1 MKILDRS
8 PLSSQYIPNNLPFR
22 QQEIDMITKY
32 LLALDRGE
40 SIPNII
46 IYGPTGSGKTSVVK
60 YIMKHI
66 GLKNT
71 DVMYLNA
78 RFYNSSYRVI
88 SKLVDEEER
97 IGFPI
102 SLFLTKLKDRDR
114 NLVAVIDEADF
125 VRDIDDL
132 LYTLCRTNEDSRSKI
147 NFILIT
153 NSIQLKS
160 RLDARTLSSL
170 NEREMFF
177 SPYTALQLL
186 TILKDRADIT
196 IPGQYREESIAKI
209 AAVAASE
216 SGDARYAIKVLARA
230 LEIAEGEG
238 AEILTLE
245 HVDRALE
252 IIELDIISETLKS
265 LPINLQIV
273 MYTIAKMY
281 SSRQRDLFQTDDP
294 IVSIS
299 EAYTN
304 YSKVSEA
311 IFRRKPKG
319 LKWFRHYL
327 NELENLGLISSVAMK
342 SKSREV
348 ISYIR
353 LGVNHKDILKYFEKY
368 YGIK

>member
-1 MKILDRS
+1 MKIQDKS
-8 PLSSQYIPNNLPFR
+8 PLSLQYIPNTLPFR
-22 QQEIDMITKY
+22 QQEIETIKNY
-32 LLALDRGE
+32 LLSLDRGE
-40 SIPNII
+40 NIPNII

-60 YIMKHI
+60 YITKHI
-66 GLKNT
+66 DLKNT
-71 DVMYLNA
+71 DIVYMNA
-78 RFYNSSYRVI
+78 RFYNSFYRVI

-102 SLFLTKLKDRDR
+102 SLLLAKLKDRKR
-114 NLVAVIDEADF
+114 NLVAIIDEADF

-132 LYTLCRTNEDSRSKI
+132 LYTLSRSNEESEAKI
-147 NFILIT
+147 HFILIT

-170 NEREMFF
+170 NEIEMFF
-177 SPYTALQLL
+177 SPYTAQQLL
-186 TILKDRADIT
+186 AILRDRVDIT

-230 LEIAEGEG
+230 IEIAEREQ
-238 AEILTLE
+238 AEMLLLD
-245 HVDRALE
+245 HVDRAFE
-252 IIELDIISETLKS
+252 VIELDIISETLKS

-281 SSRQRDLFQTDDP
+281 SNRQKDLFQSEDL
-294 IVSIS
+294 IISIS

-304 YSKVSEA
+304 YSKISETV
-311 IFRRKPKG
+311 FRRKPKG

-327 NELENLGLISSVAMK
+327 NELENLGLVSSVAMK
-342 SKSREV
+342 SKNRE
-348 ISYIR
+348 ILSYVR